1 MGHDSAGVAG
11 RAGSLAKKPFEGVSA
26 KVEETFPAE
35 EADMSVRTP
44 LLALLAALS
53 GGCSSGPPAAGA
65 VAQYLCPNGLIVR
78 AGYSAD
84 RHLLLLT
91 LQGATRTLTRNEA
104 TGAWSNGNLTVTV
117 DDRFLHL
124 DRHGHLLTQHCR
136 LQIPAAGRHAP

>member
-1 MGHDSAGVAG
+1 
-11 RAGSLAKKPFEGVSA
+11 
-26 KVEETFPAE
+26 
-35 EADMSVRTP
+35 MSMRPTLLV
-44 LLALLAALS
+44 LLAVLS
-53 GGCSSGPPAAGA
+53 SACSSGRPVAGA
-65 VAQYLCPNGLIVR
+65 VAQYLCPDGLIVQ

-84 RHLLLLT
+84 HHLLLLT

-136 LQIPAAGRHAP
+136 LQIPAASRPAP